1 MGQPY
6 VSRRTFV
13 ASAGASISV
22 VPTSGCIGADEKRIV
37 AGILPDV
44 DPDTAIDQNR
54 PLADYLA
61 EAADVSIDLET
72 TSDYASLVQA
82 MAAEEID
89 LAYFGGISYVMAHN
103 RAGAKAIVVAEQ
115 HGITEWQ
122 SVFIANENTAI
133 TEPEDIADEDVPF
146 VLGDPLSTTGSVMP
160 TYYAYEELG
169 IDLESEVDGPTHV
182 GAHDAVF
189 RIVAN
194 HDADAGALNSRIY
207 DTLREDRE
215 DASVREVWRTPSFP
229 NYPWA
234 VAPWI
239 DEEIVDDLRS
249 AFLTFHESVPAEDL
263 AALNVD
269 RYVETE
275 HDAFLDLMAAA
286 EFLDILED

>member
-22 VPTSGCIGADEKRIV
+22 VPTSGCIGANEKRIV

-61 EAADVSIDLET
+61 EAADISIDLET

-133 TEPEDIADEDVPF
+133 TEPEDIADEDVTF

-160 TYYAYEELG
+160 TYYAYDELG
-169 IDLESEVDGPTHV
+169 IDLETEVDGPTHV

-207 DTLREDRE
+207 DTLREER
-215 DASVREVWRTPSFP
+215 DASVREVWRTPPFP

-239 DEEIVDDLRS
+239 DEGTVDDLRS
-249 AFLTFHESVPAEDL
+249 AFLSFHESVPEEDL

-275 HDAFLDLMAAA
+275 HEAFLDLIAAA